1 MENQT
6 ENQTEKTYTFFRF
19 EDLRIYHK
27 SIEYIEMVYDNTEL
41 FPDPEANNL
50 KTKLIETSQS
60 IALKI
65 AEGSSR
71 NKNQFIHY
79 LKLAKTSVRECLI
92 FTTLAKNRQFI
103 SQIAEE
109 ESRNILIEM
118 TKMIGA
124 LISSLQRN
132 LTREPNNYNRESNN
146 NYNNTKQNS
155 NYNSKYNDI
164 NSDYKEF

>member
-1 MENQT
+1 MENQV
-6 ENQTEKTYTFFRF
+6 ESQVEKTYTFFRF

-41 FPDPEANNL
+41 FPDNEADGL

-60 IALKI
+60 ITLKI

-71 NKNQFIHY
+71 NKTQFIHF
-79 LKLAKTSVRECLI
+79 LKLAKSSVRECLI
-92 FTTLAKNRQFI
+92 YTTLAKNRQYI

-109 ESRNILIEM
+109 ESRNILMEM

-124 LISSLQRN
+124 LISSLQRSA
-132 LTREPNNYNRESNN
+132 TREPNHNNYPNQPSNN
-146 NYNNTKQNS
+146 NHSNNSEYNE
-155 NYNSKYNDI
+155 Y
-164 NSDYKEF
+164 

>member
-1 MENQT
+1 MENQI
-6 ENQTEKTYTFFRF
+6 ESQTEKTYTFFRF

-41 FPDPEANNL
+41 FPDPEAHDL

-71 NKNQFIHY
+71 NKSQFIHY
-79 LKLAKTSVRECLI
+79 LKLAKSSVRECLI
-92 FTTLAKNRQFI
+92 FTTLAKNRQYI

-132 LTREPNNYNRESNN
+132 LTREPNTNYNNSNHSSNHSSNHNSYHNSNN
-146 NYNNTKQNS
+146 NSDS
-155 NYNSKYNDI
+155 N
-164 NSDYKEF
+164 EF

>member
-1 MENQT
+1 MEDQIENQV
-6 ENQTEKTYTFFRF
+6 EKAYTFFRF

-41 FPDPEANNL
+41 FPDNEADGL
-50 KTKLIETSQS
+50 KSKLIETSQS
-60 IALKI
+60 ITLKI

-71 NKNQFIHY
+71 NKTQFIHF
-79 LKLAKTSVRECLI
+79 LKLAKSSVRECLI
-92 FTTLAKNRQFI
+92 YTTLAKNRQYI

-124 LISSLQRN
+124 LISSLQKS
-132 LTREPNNYNRESNN
+132 LTREPNHNNYPNNSSNN
-146 NYNNTKQNS
+146 NH
-155 NYNSKYNDI
+155 SK
-164 NSDYKEF
+164 NSDYNEY

>member
-1 MENQT
+1 MENQV
-6 ENQTEKTYTFFRF
+6 ESQTEKTYTFFRF

-41 FPDPEANNL
+41 FPDNEADGL

-60 IALKI
+60 ITLKI

-71 NKNQFIHY
+71 NKTQFIHF
-79 LKLAKTSVRECLI
+79 LKLAKSSVRECLI
-92 FTTLAKNRQFI
+92 YTTLAKNRQYI

-109 ESRNILIEM
+109 ESRNILMEM

-124 LISSLQRN
+124 LISSLQRSA
-132 LTREPNNYNRESNN
+132 TREPNHNNYPNQPSNN
-146 NYNNTKQNS
+146 DHSNNSEYNE
-155 NYNSKYNDI
+155 Y
-164 NSDYKEF
+164 

>member
-1 MENQT
+1 MENQV

-41 FPDPEANNL
+41 FPDHEADDL

-79 LKLAKTSVRECLI
+79 LKLAKSSVRECLI
-92 FTTLAKNRQFI
+92 YTTLAKNRQYI

-132 LTREPNNYNRESNN
+132 LNREPSNHNYPNTNSNN
-146 NYNNTKQNS
+146 N
-155 NYNSKYNDI
+155 
-164 NSDYKEF
+164 NSDYNEF

>member
-1 MENQT
+1 MENQV
-6 ENQTEKTYTFFRF
+6 ESQTEKTYTFFRF

-41 FPDPEANNL
+41 FPDNEADGL

-60 IALKI
+60 ITLKI

-71 NKNQFIHY
+71 NKTQFIHF
-79 LKLAKTSVRECLI
+79 LKLAKSSVRECLI
-92 FTTLAKNRQFI
+92 YTTLAKNRQYI

-109 ESRNILIEM
+109 ESRNILMEM

-124 LISSLQRN
+124 LISSLQRSA
-132 LTREPNNYNRESNN
+132 TREPNHNNYPNQPSNN
-146 NYNNTKQNS
+146 NHSNNSEYNE
-155 NYNSKYNDI
+155 Y
-164 NSDYKEF
+164 